1 MIHAKDFRLKC
12 LGIFNL
18 VLNEREAGGKEGER
32 KRGSERDSETGMGRE
47 IGQMWQS
54 VNDCLNMGE
63 EYVAI
68 VLFFHFAIG

>member
-32 KRGSERDSETGMGRE
+32 KRGSERDSETGMGRGIE
-47 IGQMWQS
+47 RA
-54 VNDCLNMGE
+54 N
-63 EYVAI
+63 VAKC
-68 VLFFHFAIG
+68 